1 MKMLKIEKLL
11 VNSRWSEKR
20 VLELARKLLDFI
32 ELDNKTD
39 FLELGC
45 GNGVVSKWIA
55 KEYLGNVTGVDVDP
69 EQIELA
75 RRDTSDVPNIRF
87 LKADAT
93 KLPFEDSSFE
103 VVLSFGVLHHIHNWQ
118 DALKEIKRVLR
129 PKGYFVY
136 ADLVYP
142 ETITKMDSSSS
153 YSFGLVTINVDELN
167 SFIKQSGFSIIHSSL
182 TKSFVCRNY
191 EAVYRGD

>member
-11 VNSRWSEKR
+11 VNSRWSKKR
-20 VLELARKLLDFI
+20 VLKLASKLLDFI

-45 GNGVVSKWIA
+45 GNGLVSK
-55 KEYLGNVTGVDVDP
+55 YLARNYSSSVIGIDVDP

-75 RRDTSDVPNIRF
+75 RKGTNNTPNIRF
-87 LKADAT
+87 LEADAT
-93 KLPFEDSSFE
+93 NLPLDDSSFD
-103 VVLSFGVLHHIHNWQ
+103 VVLSFGVFHHILNWQ

-129 PKGYFVY
+129 PGGYFVY

-142 ETITKMDSSSS
+142 ETITRMDSSSS
-153 YSFGLVTINVDELN
+153 YSFGLVTINIDKLN
-167 SFIKQSGFSIIHSSL
+167 SFIKQSGFRTIHSLL

-191 EAVYRGD
+191 EAVYRRD